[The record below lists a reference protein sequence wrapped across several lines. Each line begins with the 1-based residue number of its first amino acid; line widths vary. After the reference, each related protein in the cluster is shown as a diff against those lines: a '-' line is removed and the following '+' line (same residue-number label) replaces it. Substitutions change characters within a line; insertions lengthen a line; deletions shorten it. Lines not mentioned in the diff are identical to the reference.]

1 LDPQSRIHTAPMT
14 LTLPLNRLD
23 LARTALREQHPDEA
37 AALCRE
43 VLAEVPDFLPALG
56 LLAAALLALDLPEAA
71 LVCAATAR
79 KSAPNDVDL
88 LTLTGRILVKLE
100 RYEEAAARH
109 EAALALAPERC
120 DVMTNLGVA
129 LFELDRFGP
138 ALTLFRRAFALAPKD
153 ARVVANLGNFLDFAG
168 TLDLALAA
176 YEAAASL
183 SPEDREIRSNHGM
196 TLLRAGRL
204 AEGWPLFE
212 SRRRQRD
219 PVEAAG
225 IARLPNP
232 IDAID
237 LGGKR
242 ILVFHEQGFG
252 DSLQFLR
259 YIPMLAARGAEI
271 LVRMPPPLVRLAAGV
286 AGVAQVLSDDS
297 VPPGLDFFSPMMS
310 LALCFGTTLESIPAA
325 IPYLHP
331 PEAAR
336 QRWQAA
342 FAGMKQPRIGLVW
355 AGSPRGGLDRRRSL
369 PFETLRPLF
378 DLPACFVSLQVGE
391 AAAQWAPPPGV
402 EVSNPVEHLNDFA
415 ETAALI
421 AALDLVITVDTS
433 VAHVAGAIGTPVWV
447 LSRFS
452 SCWRWL
458 MQRNDSPWYPDLV
471 LFRQSRPGDWPELV
485 QRLVPA
491 LERFCMVKRKRSS
504 P

>member
-1 LDPQSRIHTAPMT
+1 MT
-14 LTLPLNRLD
+14 LPQHRLD
-23 LARTALREQHPDEA
+23 LARTAFRDHRPDEA

-43 VLAEVPDFLPALG
+43 LLAEAPDLLPAQG
-56 LLAAALLALDLPEAA
+56 LLAAALLALDQPDAA
-71 LVCAATAR
+71 LDCAAAAR
-79 KSAPNDVDL
+79 KSAPDDVDL

-100 RYEEAAARH
+100 RYEEAAAQH
-109 EAALALAPERC
+109 EAALALAPDRC

-138 ALTLFRRAFALAPKD
+138 ALALFRRAFALAPKD

-204 AEGWPLFE
+204 TEGWPLFE

-219 PVEAAG
+219 PVEATG
-225 IARLPNP
+225 TARLPNP
-232 IDAID
+232 IDAVD
-237 LGGKR
+237 LRGKR

-252 DSLQFLR
+252 DSVQFLR
-259 YIPMLAARGAEI
+259 YIPLLAARGAEI
-271 LVRMPPPLVRLAAGV
+271 LVRMPPPLTRLAAGV
-286 AGVAQVLSDDS
+286 TGVAQVLGDDS
-297 VPPGLDFFSPMMS
+297 VPPGLDFYSPMMS
-310 LALCFGTTLESIPAA
+310 LALCFGTTLATIPAA

-331 PEAAR
+331 PQAAR

-342 FAGMKQPRIGLVW
+342 VAGLKRPRIGLVW
-355 AGSPRGGLDRRRSL
+355 AGSPRGGLDRRRSMR
-369 PFETLRPLF
+369 FETLRPLF
-378 DLPACFVSLQVGE
+378 DLPAAFVSLQLGE
-391 AAAQWAPPPGV
+391 AAAQWAPPPGA
-402 EVSNPVEHLNDFA
+402 EVLDPVRHLGDFA

-433 VAHVAGAIGTPVWV
+433 VAHVAGGIGTPVWV
-447 LSRFS
+447 MSRFS

-458 MQRNDSPWYPDLV
+458 MQRSDSPWYPDLA
-471 LFRQSRPGDWPELV
+471 LFRQARPGDWPELV
-485 QRLVPA
+485 DRLVPA
-491 LERFCMVKRKRSS
+491 LRRFCMVKR
-504 P
+504 